1 MVDPKEK
8 KRETKTARKK
18 KAKAEWKWAKVV
30 FGKLDDL
37 EKRID
42 KIEKWIK
49 EHPEGKKQVFM
60 RLEKLEKAIKLIRE
74 KLDI

>member
-1 MVDPKEK
+1 MERLGKESE
-8 KRETKTARKK
+8 KRETKTSRKK

-30 FGKLDDL
+30 FGKLEEN

-42 KIEKWIK
+42 K
-49 EHPEGKKQVFM
+49 
-60 RLEKLEKAIKLIRE
+60 LEKAVKLIRE